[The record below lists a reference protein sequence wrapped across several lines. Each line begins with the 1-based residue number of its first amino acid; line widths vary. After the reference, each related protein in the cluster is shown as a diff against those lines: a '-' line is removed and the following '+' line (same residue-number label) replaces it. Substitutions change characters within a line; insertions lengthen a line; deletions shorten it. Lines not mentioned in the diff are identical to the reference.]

1 MRAIQLRLSGNWAHF
16 KKPETNNNPLT
27 HDLIPKTAL
36 LGLIGAVLGIER
48 LEMKSLFPQFS
59 EDFRYGVQLL
69 KPLRKESWG
78 FTSRKAINPTAA
90 GSPKYFE
97 FLRNPDFKVT
107 LALRKERSQRYF
119 SQFLQSVREETSVY
133 TPVLGW
139 HNCPAEVQ
147 FVSDGNIAGSEEG
160 EFETQGFVTSDQHTL
175 KNTDAEFRIGLD
187 KLPTYQDDD
196 FWNWPERYQLIMY
209 PDCEQSLR
217 VKGTYYT
224 YITSQHAESWY
235 LM

>member
-1 MRAIQLRLSGNWAHF
+1 MNAFQLQLSGNWAHF

-36 LGLIGAVLGIER
+36 LGLIGAVLGTER
-48 LEMKSLFPQFS
+48 REMKALFPQLS
-59 EDFRYGVQLL
+59 EDLKYGVQLL

-97 FLRNPDFKVT
+97 FLKNPDFMVT
-107 LALRKERSQRYF
+107 LALHNSRSQGYF
-119 SQFLQSVREETSVY
+119 SEFLQSVKEEAATY

-139 HNCPAEVQ
+139 HNCPAEVR
-147 FVSDGNIAGSEEG
+147 FVSDGNVSELKEG
-160 EFETQGFVTSDQHTL
+160 VFETQGFVTGDRHTL
-175 KNTDAEFRIGLD
+175 EDTHTHFRIGLD

-196 FWNWPERYQLIMY
+196 FWNWPERYQQIIY

-217 VKGTYYT
+217 VSGPYYT
-224 YITSQHAESWY
+224 YTNAQYQESWY
-235 LM
+235 LV